1 MPGTF
6 RPIANIDNDYL
17 MDRAAQKAKK
27 SFSGVPGVGVQ
38 DAAIQESMGT
48 IQDRTREH
56 LVSSDNGI
64 VKTRRLLMDAAGA
77 VARGDAPPG
86 LAPAAQGVRAVSMVV
101 PRELPLPD
109 AVAMAQKEPAKTVS
123 TA

>member
-1 MPGTF
+1 
-6 RPIANIDNDYL
+6 
-17 MDRAAQKAKK
+17 
-27 SFSGVPGVGVQ
+27 
-38 DAAIQESMGT
+38 
-48 IQDRTREH
+48 
-56 LVSSDNGI
+56 
-64 VKTRRLLMDAAGA
+64 MDAAGA

-109 AVAMAQKEPAKTVS
+109 AVALAQKDPAKTVS